1 MDEDYSASSSAGGGG
16 GKKAGVGKQHNTLP
30 FWGNENSMNL
40 NPLIL
45 ANIQSSSYFKVHL
58 FKLKTY
64 HEVVDEIYY
73 QVKHMEPW
81 ERGSRKTSGQTGMCG
96 GVRGVGAGG
105 IVSTAYCLLYKLYT
119 LRLTRKQINGLLNH
133 TDSAYIRALGF
144 MYLRYTQPPS
154 DLYDWYED
162 YLQDEEEIDVKAGG
176 GQVLSIGQMVYQFMT
191 KLDWFSTLFPRIPVP
206 IQKQIEKKIEQYCR
220 EQGLTVNQLSTGRS
234 AAGQGAGGGGGQGAA
249 GQDADYQEY
258 QEGGAGMDRG
268 GNGGGDLA
276 PDPTPTH
283 HQLTTATIMMIVTI
297 MPPPRARPT
306 PVDEVATRTTHRR
319 RCCHRCPM
327 VRAVNAKGREIEC
340 GIRKRT
346 TIATAASTRESTS
359 TDKIRVAGAE
369 VAARVA
375 TALSGMSASATAVEG
390 AMSAAARAGTTNTMK
405 SGSDDTGEGRS
416 GSHPPDKPTP
426 ASVVLLLTNFVST
439 ITYTF
444 LIVKHFHF
452 FGSRE
457 RHMRFLLRLNTPR
470 IPKIP
475 QN

>member
-1 MDEDYSASSSAGGGG
+1 LTEYSAASSAGGG

-30 FWGNENSMNL
+30 FWGNETSMNL

-119 LRLTRKQINGLLNH
+119 LRLTRKQVNGLLNH

-144 MYLRYTQPPS
+144 MYLRYTQPPG

-176 GQVLSIGQMVYQFMT
+176 GQVLTMGQMVYQFMT

-220 EQGLTVNQLSTGRS
+220 EQGITVNQLCTGRPGAGVA
-234 AAGQGAGGGGGQGAA
+234 AAGAPGSTAALATGCDDYESSGSARGGGGGAGGGGHAA
-249 GQDADYQEY
+249 S
-258 QEGGAGMDRG
+258 RG
-268 GNGGGDLA
+268 GGGGGGGGYA
-276 PDPTPTH
+276 PANYRNDH
-283 HQLTTATIMMIVTI
+283 DDREYYAAQSSGSSYGRSRGGYDDY
-297 MPPPRARPT
+297 PPPPLPPAVSSMLPYGSSERDKEHHGERGG
-306 PVDEVATRTTHRR
+306 ERR
-319 RCCHRCPM
+319 RSSKHKRKHKHRQYS
-327 VRAVNAKGREIEC
+327 RSRSRSRSKSRSSRSDSRGRHRHD
-340 GIRKRT
+340 RKRD
-346 TIATAASTRESTS
+346 E
-359 TDKIRVAGAE
+359 RVG
-369 VAARVA
+369 
-375 TALSGMSASATAVEG
+375 GG
-390 AMSAAARAGTTNTMK
+390 G
-405 SGSDDTGEGRS
+405 GR
-416 GSHPPDKPTP
+416 HRYNDH
-426 ASVVLLLTNFVST
+426 
-439 ITYTF
+439 YDE
-444 LIVKHFHF
+444 
-452 FGSRE
+452 RE
-457 RHMRFLLRLNTPR
+457 RERE
-470 IPKIP
+470 
-475 QN
+475 

>member
-1 MDEDYSASSSAGGGG
+1 EYSASSSAGGGGSGGGAAG

-30 FWGNENSMNL
+30 FWGNETSMNL

-144 MYLRYTQPPS
+144 MYLRYTQPPG

-176 GQVLSIGQMVYQFMT
+176 GQVLTIGQMVYQFMT

-206 IQKQIEKKIEQYCR
+206 IQKQIEKRIEQYCR
-220 EQGLTVNQLSTGRS
+220 EQGITVSQLSTGRPPAGTGVGAGG
-234 AAGQGAGGGGGQGAA
+234 AAQEGEYQDYDASGGAGLAGDRGGGGGGRGHAMMGSGSRPGAYPPPMNNYRN
-249 GQDADYQEY
+249 DHDDRDYY
-258 QEGGAGMDRG
+258 APTSGSSYGRGGRGGGYEDYPPAPLERERDRG
-268 GNGGGDLA
+268 GERERERDR
-276 PDPTPTH
+276 D
-283 HQLTTATIMMIVTI
+283 
-297 MPPPRARPT
+297 RDR
-306 PVDEVATRTTHRR
+306 DREKDYDRHRSKHKKKHK
-319 RCCHRCPM
+319 HRQSS
-327 VRAVNAKGREIEC
+327 RSRSRSRSRHRSERHE
-340 GIRKRT
+340 RKR
-346 TIATAASTRESTS
+346 
-359 TDKIRVAGAE
+359 
-369 VAARVA
+369 
-375 TALSGMSASATAVEG
+375 EG
-390 AMSAAARAGTTNTMK
+390 VG
-405 SGSDDTGEGRS
+405 GYERS
-416 GSHPPDKPTP
+416 
-426 ASVVLLLTNFVST
+426 
-439 ITYTF
+439 
-444 LIVKHFHF
+444 
-452 FGSRE
+452 SRSRHNDYEE
-457 RHMRFLLRLNTPR
+457 RDRRYR
-470 IPKIP
+470 
-475 QN
+475 